1 MASSKV
7 YTFTG
12 QFEEIVID
20 GFDGQCLFKKM
31 TRSKVELEICR
42 LLMKHPHKNLV
53 TIYEVSDDYVI
64 MENLNVTCNLK
75 NISSTMESVK
85 DYLQSIGVVYI
96 DWKRDNMGISAD
108 GHLKLFDFDVSGTI
122 DLKTQNWIIEALPY
136 YAYTHSILDGFLTPL
151 EIDNYAFKK
160 YLLK

>member
-1 MASSKV
+1 MVFSKV

-12 QFEEIVID
+12 QFEEIVIE
-20 GFDGQCLFKKM
+20 GFDGKCLFKKM

-42 LLMKHPHKNLV
+42 LLMQHPHKNIV

-64 MENLNVTCNLK
+64 MENLNVCK
-75 NISSTMESVK
+75 NYFKTKDVMESVK

-108 GHLKLFDFDVSGTI
+108 GDLKLFDFDVSGTI
-122 DLKTQNWIIEALPY
+122 DLKTQNWIIEALP
-136 YAYTHSILDGFLTPL
+136 
-151 EIDNYAFKK
+151 
-160 YLLK
+160 

>member
-1 MASSKV
+1 MVFSKV

-12 QFEEIVID
+12 QFEEIVIE
-20 GFDGQCLFKKM
+20 GFDGKCLFKKM

-42 LLMKHPHKNLV
+42 LLMQQSHKNIV

-75 NISSTMESVK
+75 DVLSTMENVK
-85 DYLQSIGVVYI
+85 EYLQSIGVVYI
-96 DWKRDNMGISAD
+96 DWKRDNMGISSD
-108 GHLKLFDFDVSGTI
+108 GDLKLFDFDVSGTI
-122 DLKTQNWIIEALPY
+122 DLKTKNWIIEALPY
-136 YAYTHSILDGFLTPL
+136 YAYTHAILDGKLTPV

>member
-1 MASSKV
+1 MVFSKV

-12 QFEEIVID
+12 QFEEIVIE
-20 GFDGQCLFKKM
+20 GFDGKCLFKKM

-42 LLMKHPHKNLV
+42 LLMQQPHKNIV

-64 MENLNVTCNLK
+64 MEYLNVTCNLK

-85 DYLQSIGVVYI
+85 EYLQGIGVVYI

-108 GHLKLFDFDVSGTI
+108 GDLKLFDFDVS
-122 DLKTQNWIIEALPY
+122 
-136 YAYTHSILDGFLTPL
+136 
-151 EIDNYAFKK
+151 
-160 YLLK
+160 

>member
-1 MASSKV
+1 MVFSKV

-12 QFEEIVID
+12 QFEEIVLE
-20 GFDGQCLFKKM
+20 GFDQRVFKKM

-42 LLMKHPHKNLV
+42 LLMQRPHKNIV
-53 TIYEVSDDYVI
+53 TIYEVGHDYVI
-64 MENLNVTCNLK
+64 MENLNVNVSKRQYL
-75 NISSTMESVK
+75 MESVK
-85 DYLQSIGVVYI
+85 DYLQGIGVVYI

-122 DLKTQNWIIEALPY
+122 DLKTQNWIIEPLPY
-136 YAYTHSILDGFLTPL
+136 YAYTHAILDGFLTPV

-160 YLLK
+160 YLLE